1 MRLLLGVLFSII
13 LSAYSFAG
21 ETTTTELLD
30 EAQNSIKAAFESG
43 CPTLAPYEYY
53 KAETYYYIAREETS
67 KLNTKAGNAAAMKAI
82 EWALKAMAKRYG
94 EDQ

>member
-1 MRLLLGVLFSII
+1 MRIFVSSILAFLI
-13 LSAYSFAG
+13 AMPSLA

-43 CPTLAPYEYY
+43 CPRFAPYEYA

-82 EWALKAMAKRYG
+82 EWALKAISKRYG
-94 EDQ
+94 KE

>member
-1 MRLLLGVLFSII
+1 MRFLAALI
-13 LSAYSFAG
+13 LTGLVVAGSYG

-43 CPTLAPYEYY
+43 CPAYAPYEYY
-53 KAETYYYIAREETS
+53 KAETYYKIAREETS
-67 KLNTKAGNAAAMKAI
+67 KLNTKAGDAAAIKAI

-94 EDQ
+94 EE

>member
-1 MRLLLGVLFSII
+1 MRFILGMVFSVVLYTFS
-13 LSAYSFAG
+13 LAG
-21 ETTTTELLD
+21 TTTTELLD

-43 CPTLAPYEYY
+43 CPSLAPYEYY

-94 EDQ
+94 EE

>member
-1 MRLLLGVLFSII
+1 MRVLLGILTALFIS
-13 LSAYSFAG
+13 SHSFS

-43 CPTLAPYEYY
+43 CPALAPYEYY
-53 KAETYYYIAREETS
+53 KAETYYHIAVEETS
-67 KLNTKAGNAAAMKAI
+67 KLNTKAGDAAAVKAI

>member
-1 MRLLLGVLFSII
+1 MKLLLAAIFSIFVVVG
-13 LSAYSFAG
+13 SYA

-43 CPTLAPYEYY
+43 CATYAPYEYY
-53 KAETYYYIAREETS
+53 KAETYYRIAREETS
-67 KLNTKAGNAAAMKAI
+67 KLNPKAGDAAAIKAI

-94 EDQ
+94 EE